1 VDGRERPVS
10 GQGHEGGRDRPI
22 AGPERTAGGKARVQ
36 VNDAVI
42 GIVVVPF
49 ALAMML
55 SARAT

>member
-1 VDGRERPVS
+1 
-10 GQGHEGGRDRPI
+10 
-22 AGPERTAGGKARVQ
+22 VQ

-55 SARAT
+55 SARATSPAG